1 MERLGTGIGW
11 RPEIADA
18 VERMPGIDW
27 VEAVAENVCPGHLP
41 DSLRRLRE
49 RGVTVVPHGVSLGLG
64 GAERPDEGR
73 LAALAERVTALGSPL
88 VTEHIAFVRAG
99 GALTASPRLE
109 AGHLLPVPR
118 TRDAL
123 DVLCEN
129 VRIAQDAL
137 PVPLAV
143 ENIAA
148 LISWPAEEMTEGQF
162 LYELAD
168 RTGVGLLIDV
178 ANLHTNHVN
187 RGEDPAKA
195 LAELPLEAIAYVHVA
210 GGFERDG
217 VWHDSHA
224 HPVPRPVLDILTD
237 LASRVRPPGVLLE
250 RDENFPEAAELHS
263 ELASIRRAVETGAV
277 ERVKAELREAGRTAA
292 RPATRPSAPGSKVPR
307 VGAGVVRAGTEESR
321 AAAEAP
327 QAGAGVPDTAAE
339 TLAAGVVTPR
349 AGAEEPRGGVA
360 APRPRAAIPDTAAE
374 TPEAGVVTP
383 RAAAEAPRPSAGVPP
398 TVAETPE
405 AETGRPRYGAEASR
419 TEAGVAR
426 AAADTPEV
434 GTETPEAGAEMPEA
448 GTAVLRPGDETGAVE
463 ATRGA
468 FGLPH
473 PRETEAAGQRPG
485 GPGAARPRLGDVVAE
500 ARQRPEA
507 RDEETLPRPEAG
519 DPVAETQPRPEAGDP
534 VAEARQQPEAV
545 DEEARDEEAR
555 DEEARDEGARDEG
568 ARDEK
573 ARPRSEVGVGEA
585 RQRVGL
591 AQAALLSALVAGTP
605 VPEGFDRARIGV
617 QARALAAKRADVVA
631 KVAPE
636 LPVILGREYRV
647 AFLGYA
653 QTNPMTGG
661 YRRDALTFAEHLL
674 AAGRPGETQ
683 ARREL
688 REWWLERSGPAPR
701 SARPVRRLARATRRA
716 LLRR

>member
-27 VEAVAENVCPGHLP
+27 VEVVAENICPGHLP

-64 GAERPDEGR
+64 GAERPEEDR

-168 RTGVGLLIDV
+168 RTGVRLLIDV

-210 GGFERDG
+210 GGFARDG

-224 HPVPRPVLDILTD
+224 HPVPQPVLDILTD

-250 RDENFPEAAELHS
+250 RDENFPEPAELRS
-263 ELASIRRAVETGAV
+263 ELASIREALETGA
-277 ERVKAELREAGRTAA
+277 ELLR
-292 RPATRPSAPGSKVPR
+292 S
-307 VGAGVVRAGTEESR
+307 GTS
-321 AAAEAP
+321 
-327 QAGAGVPDTAAE
+327 
-339 TLAAGVVTPR
+339 
-349 AGAEEPRGGVA
+349 
-360 APRPRAAIPDTAAE
+360 
-374 TPEAGVVTP
+374 
-383 RAAAEAPRPSAGVPP
+383 
-398 TVAETPE
+398 
-405 AETGRPRYGAEASR
+405 
-419 TEAGVAR
+419 
-426 AAADTPEV
+426 
-434 GTETPEAGAEMPEA
+434 EAGAASGP
-448 GTAVLRPGDETGAVE
+448 RDHETGAAE

-473 PRETEAAGQRPG
+473 PGDT
-485 GPGAARPRLGDVVAE
+485 GA
-500 ARQRPEA
+500 
-507 RDEETLPRPEAG
+507 
-519 DPVAETQPRPEAGDP
+519 
-534 VAEARQQPEAV
+534 
-545 DEEARDEEAR
+545 
-555 DEEARDEGARDEG
+555 
-568 ARDEK
+568 
-573 ARPRSEVGVGEA
+573 A

-605 VPEGFDRARIGV
+605 VPEGFDRVRLGV

-636 LPVILGREYRV
+636 LPVILGPEYRP

-653 QTNPMTGG
+653 QTHPMTGG

-674 AAGRPGETQ
+674 AAGRPGDGQ
-683 ARREL
+683 ARWEL
-688 REWWLERSGPAPR
+688 RQWWLDRSGPAPR
-701 SARPVRRLARATRRA
+701 SGRSVHRLARATRRV

>member
-64 GAERPDEGR
+64 GADRPDAGR
-73 LAALAERVTALGSPL
+73 LTALAERAEALGSPL

-99 GALTASPRLE
+99 GSLTASAHLE

-123 DVLCEN
+123 DVLCDN

-148 LISWPAEEMTEGQF
+148 LISWPGEEMTEGQF
-162 LYELAD
+162 LYDLAD
-168 RTGVGLLIDV
+168 RTGVRLLIDV

-224 HPVPRPVLDILTD
+224 HPVPRPVLGILTD
-237 LASRVRPPGVLLE
+237 LASRVCPPGVLLE
-250 RDENFPEAAELHS
+250 RDENFPEPAELEH
-263 ELASIRRAVETGAV
+263 ELSTIRRALEAGAV
-277 ERVKAELREAGRTAA
+277 ERVKTELRSAGR
-292 RPATRPSAPGSKVPR
+292 G
-307 VGAGVVRAGTEESR
+307 
-321 AAAEAP
+321 
-327 QAGAGVPDTAAE
+327 
-339 TLAAGVVTPR
+339 
-349 AGAEEPRGGVA
+349 
-360 APRPRAAIPDTAAE
+360 
-374 TPEAGVVTP
+374 
-383 RAAAEAPRPSAGVPP
+383 
-398 TVAETPE
+398 
-405 AETGRPRYGAEASR
+405 AETGTGSVRQGH
-419 TEAGVAR
+419 
-426 AAADTPEV
+426 
-434 GTETPEAGAEMPEA
+434 
-448 GTAVLRPGDETGAVE
+448 ETGAAG

-473 PRETEAAGQRPG
+473 PE
-485 GPGAARPRLGDVVAE
+485 GADD
-500 ARQRPEA
+500 ARQR
-507 RDEETLPRPEAG
+507 L
-519 DPVAETQPRPEAGDP
+519 
-534 VAEARQQPEAV
+534 
-545 DEEARDEEAR
+545 
-555 DEEARDEGARDEG
+555 
-568 ARDEK
+568 
-573 ARPRSEVGVGEA
+573 
-585 RQRVGL
+585 GL

-605 VPEGFDRARIGV
+605 VPEGFDRVRVGV

-636 LPVILGREYRV
+636 LPVILGDEYRT

-653 QTNPMTGG
+653 QTQPMTAG

-674 AAGRPGETQ
+674 SAGLPGDAQ

-701 SARPVRRLARATRRA
+701 SRRPAHRLARATRRV